1 MFQIYFEDKEK
12 GGLFHAA
19 SEDWS
24 EIVNS
29 EKHVE
34 EQFTA
39 ARTSVI
45 GAMITHDPEAITD
58 AEKAVDEVIN
68 RFADTS
74 NGGYFRC
81 ADKDWNIIKRE
92 KSLQETSEIFG
103 VLMHLYEV
111 NVKDDYLLKGLTF
124 LDTALD
130 HAWDREHGGFFSL
143 YTEDW
148 KKAVDTKDLATQCS
162 MLQHL
167 NGSWKDGMDSPY
179 GPKAAYHK
187 KRAEE
192 FGELILDKAEDKV
205 HGGLYTSFTRD
216 WKPAAKDKDVAQL
229 ASLALTLYFHYHNMG
244 PSIWGPRRGSHAFT
258 GRPYPS
264 VYTYRGP
271 APDNDPVSVRA
282 FRFGE
287 KVMEIGDLLIEHAW
301 DKDQGGFYTTLGE
314 TLSPREEKKDIAT
327 QIGCLMAL
335 NVAYR
340 LTGFPRF
347 QQKLAEAVKTIEEKC
362 FDPDNAGVYLSYTRD
377 WVPTVRDKICGPNL
391 LVGGIMSMMA
401 PVADGMDVTRQT
413 LALWADPPNQAI
425 AKGSSAQFTVTVQN
439 QGFENARVRVGGLSA
454 PSRWM
459 EPNDVTFDLSPHE
472 CKSYPLTI
480 TPPEGM
486 PEGDYNFEITCIRE
500 GAVGEYVSRGGKI
513 TIR

>member
-1 MFQIYFEDKEK
+1 MFQVYFEDKEK

-24 EIVNS
+24 QIVDT
-29 EKHVE
+29 EKRAE

-45 GAMITHDPEAITD
+45 GAMITHDPEAIED
-58 AEKAVDEVIN
+58 GEKAVDEVLS
-68 RFADTS
+68 RFEDTK
-74 NGGYFRC
+74 NGGYFRA
-81 ADKDWNIIKRE
+81 ADKDWKITQRE
-92 KSLQETSEIFG
+92 KSLHETSEIFS

-111 NVKDDYLLKGLTF
+111 NVKDEYLFKGLDF
-124 LDTALD
+124 LDTALE
-130 HAWDREHGGFFSL
+130 HAWDPKYGGFFSL

-187 KRAEE
+187 KKAEE

-229 ASLALTLYFHYHNMG
+229 ASLALTFYFHYHNMG

-271 APDNDPVSVRA
+271 APDNDPVSARA

-301 DKDQGGFYTTLGE
+301 DKDQGGFYTTLRE
-314 TLSPREEKKDIAT
+314 SLAPQEEKKDIAT

-335 NVAYR
+335 NVAFR

-413 LALWADPPNQAI
+413 LALWTDPPNQVI
-425 AKGSSAQFTVTVQN
+425 TKGSSAQLTVTVQN
-439 QGFENARVRVGGLSA
+439 QGFENVMVRVGGLSA

-472 CKSYPLTI
+472 CKSYALTI

-500 GAVGEYVSRGGKI
+500 GAVGDYVSRGGKI